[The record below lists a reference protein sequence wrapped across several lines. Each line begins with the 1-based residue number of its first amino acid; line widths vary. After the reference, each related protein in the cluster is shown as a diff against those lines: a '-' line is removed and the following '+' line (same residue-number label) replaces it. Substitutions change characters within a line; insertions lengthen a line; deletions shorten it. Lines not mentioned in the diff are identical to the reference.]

1 MPDTRLISHMRRPLK
16 GLALGLVIGLL
27 GSLAT
32 SLPRVSQLEE
42 DFELNWLF
50 HLRGAI
56 QASPEV
62 IVVAIDEQSAQKL
75 ALPSKPNEW
84 PRDLHAQL
92 VERLAQAGARVIC
105 FDLTF
110 DTPSRTP
117 QQDVQFAAAIN
128 RAANVVLT
136 DSLRKETARQTNAS
150 GQPIGEIY
158 LERVSAPIPAL
169 EQAALA
175 HAPFPLP
182 KESRVNTFWTFK
194 SSAGDSPTLPV
205 IAFQIYAFDAYDD
218 FLGLLRRVSP
228 HLTIA
233 PPVSAKALVASS
245 DAGGLITT
253 LRNVFTSDPQLGER
267 MARELK
273 NTNDQDLT
281 PEKKHLIQSLLSL
294 YRSSEVAYLN
304 FHGPPRSIATVPYY
318 EVLNLPNSD
327 AKVRS
332 VNDFEGKAV
341 FVGFSA
347 FSQPEQDRV
356 RDDYETVFSQPSGLN
371 ISGVEIAA
379 TAFANL
385 LEDRPVRP
393 IPFPMQLGF
402 VALWGIALGA
412 GCRMLRPVGAA
423 AFVLILASAYLLV
436 ALRQFSV
443 AGMWLPLIVPL
454 FLQAPAALF
463 GGVLLNYRD
472 ARRERK
478 LIKRAFGYFLPDK
491 IVDQLVE
498 NVGPINSADQLVYGA
513 CLATDVEKYTTLA
526 ETMSPRDL
534 GQLMNEY
541 YAELFKPVERLGGV
555 VSEVVGDAMLA
566 IWAASSAQ
574 TSVRRQ
580 ACEAALDIVE
590 ALERFNKAV
599 VGRPALPTRFGLHSG
614 QMFLGSIGASH
625 HYEYQAVGDMVN
637 TATRIQGLS
646 KYLGTRILASEAT
659 ADELE
664 EFLTRPVGCFLLAG
678 KTEAVC
684 LVELGGRKKDSNPQV
699 TLLYQKFADALE
711 AYRTRQWREAASKF
725 SDILDVF
732 PEDGPSRF
740 YLHRCEAYVLSP
752 PDEPWQPTVRI
763 DQK

>member
-1 MPDTRLISHMRRPLK
+1 MPDSRLTSHMNRPLK

-56 QASPEV
+56 QAPPEV
-62 IVVAIDEQSAQKL
+62 VVVAIDEQSAQKL
-75 ALPSKPNEW
+75 GLPSKPSEW

-92 VERLAQAGARVIC
+92 VERLARAGARVIC

-117 QQDVQFAAAIN
+117 QHDVEFAAAIS

-136 DSLRKETARQTNAS
+136 DSLRKESTRQTNGS
-150 GQPIGEIY
+150 GQPIAEIQI
-158 LERVSAPIPAL
+158 ERVSVPIPML
-169 EQAALA
+169 EQVALA
-175 HAPFPLP
+175 HGPFPLP
-182 KESRVNTFWTFK
+182 KESRVNTYWTFK

-218 FLGLLRRVSP
+218 FLGLLRKVSP
-228 HLTIA
+228 HLTLA
-233 PPVSAKALVASS
+233 PPASAKVLVASS

-253 LRNVFTSDPQLGER
+253 LRNVFTSDPQIGER
-267 MARELK
+267 MSRELK
-273 NTNDQDLT
+273 NTSDRDLT
-281 PEKKHLIQSLLSL
+281 PKKKQLIQSLLSL

-304 FHGPPRSIATVPYY
+304 FHGPPRSIATVPYF
-318 EVLNLPNSD
+318 EVLNLEDGNP
-327 AKVRS
+327 KVHS
-332 VNDFEGKAV
+332 VNNFQGKAV

-347 FSQPEQDRV
+347 LSQPEQDRI

-385 LEDRPVRP
+385 LDDRPVRP

-402 VALWGIALGA
+402 IALWGIALGA

-423 AFVLILASAYLLV
+423 VLVLVLASAYLLV

-443 AGMWLPLIVPL
+443 AGLWLPLVVPL
-454 FLQAPAALF
+454 CLQAPLAMF

-472 ARRERK
+472 ARKERK
-478 LIKRAFGYFLPDK
+478 LIKQAFGYFLPDK

-498 NVGPINSADQLVYGA
+498 SVGPIDSADQLVYGA

-534 GQLMNEY
+534 GQLMNAY

-566 IWAASSAQ
+566 IWAVSSPQ

-580 ACEAALDIVE
+580 ACQAALDIVA
-590 ALERFNKAV
+590 ALERFNEAV
-599 VGRPALPTRFGLHSG
+599 AGRPALPTRFGLHSG
-614 QMFLGSIGASH
+614 QMLLGSIGASH

-646 KYLGTRILASEAT
+646 KYLGTRILASEET
-659 ADELE
+659 VDGLE
-664 EFLTRPVGCFLLAG
+664 EFLTRPVGNFLLAG
-678 KTEAVC
+678 KSTAVC
-684 LVELGGRKKDSNPQV
+684 VVELGGRKQDANPQV
-699 TLLYQKFADALE
+699 MLLYQKFAAALE
-711 AYRTRQWREAASKF
+711 TYRTRQWREAANKF
-725 SDILDVF
+725 SEILAEF
-732 PEDGPSRF
+732 SEDGPSRF
-740 YLHRCEAYVLSP
+740 YLQRCESYVLNP

>member
-1 MPDTRLISHMRRPLK
+1 MRRPLK

-32 SLPRVSQLEE
+32 SLPRVSQIEE

-50 HLRGAI
+50 HLRGAV
-56 QASPEV
+56 QAPPEV
-62 IVVAIDEQSAQKL
+62 VVVAIDEQSAQKL
-75 ALPSKPNEW
+75 GLPSKPSEW
-84 PRDLHAQL
+84 PRDLHARL
-92 VERLAQAGARVIC
+92 VERLARAGARVIC

-117 QQDVQFAAAIN
+117 QHDVEFAAAIQ

-136 DSLRKETARQTNAS
+136 DSLRKETTGQTNDS
-150 GQPIGEIY
+150 GPKIGEIQI
-158 LERVSAPIPAL
+158 ERVLAPIPIL
-169 EQAALA
+169 EQVAFA

-182 KESRVNTFWTFK
+182 KEARVNTFWTFK
-194 SSAGDSPTLPV
+194 TSAGDSPTLPV
-205 IAFQIYAFDAYDD
+205 IAFQIYAFDVYGD
-218 FLGLLRRVSP
+218 FLGLLRRVAPS
-228 HLTIA
+228 LTIA
-233 PPVSAKALVASS
+233 PPATARALVTSD
-245 DAGGLITT
+245 DAGGTITT
-253 LRNVFTSDPQLGER
+253 LRNMFLSDPQIGER
-267 MARELK
+267 MSRELK
-273 NTNDQDLT
+273 NASDQDLT
-281 PEKKHLIQSLLSL
+281 PEKKRLLQSLLNL
-294 YRSSEVAYLN
+294 YRSGEVAYLN
-304 FHGPPRSIATVPYY
+304 FYGPPRSIATVPYD
-318 EVLNLPNSD
+318 EVLKPRD
-327 AKVRS
+327 GDPKVNS
-332 VNDFEGKAV
+332 VNNLEGKAV

-347 FSQPEQDRV
+347 LSQPEQDRI

-385 LEDRPVRP
+385 LNDRPVRP

-402 VALWGIALGA
+402 VALWGITLGA
-412 GCRMLRPVGAA
+412 ACRILRPVGAA
-423 AFVLILASAYLLV
+423 ALVLVLASAYLCV

-443 AGMWLPLIVPL
+443 AGLWLPLVVPL
-454 FLQAPAALF
+454 CLQAPAALF
-463 GGVLLNYRD
+463 GGVWLNYRD
-472 ARRERK
+472 ARRERR
-478 LIKRAFGYFLPDK
+478 LIKQAFGYFLPDK

-498 NVGPINSADQLVYGA
+498 NVGPISSADQLVYGA

-526 ETMSPRDL
+526 ETMSPQDL
-534 GQLMNEY
+534 GQLMNQY

-580 ACEAALDIVE
+580 ACQAALDIVA
-590 ALERFNKAV
+590 ALERFNQAV
-599 VGRPALPTRFGLHSG
+599 AERPALPTRFGLHSG

-646 KYLGTRILASEAT
+646 KYLGTRILASEET
-659 ADELE
+659 VDGLE
-664 EFLTRPVGCFLLAG
+664 EFLTRPVGSFLLVG
-678 KTEAVC
+678 KSTAVRV
-684 LVELGGRKKDSNPQV
+684 VELGGRKQDANPQV
-699 TLLYQKFADALE
+699 TLVYQKFADALE
-711 AYRTRQWREAASKF
+711 AYRRRQWRDAASRF
-725 SDILDVF
+725 SEILDVL

-740 YLHRCEAYVLSP
+740 YLHRCESYVLNP

>member
-16 GLALGLVIGLL
+16 GLALGLLIGLL
-27 GSLAT
+27 GGLAT
-32 SLPRVSQLEE
+32 SLPRVSQVEE

-56 QASPEV
+56 QAPPEV
-62 IVVAIDEQSAQKL
+62 VVVAIDEQSAQKL
-75 ALPSKPNEW
+75 GLPSKPSEW

-117 QQDVQFAAAIN
+117 QYDVEFAAAIN

-136 DSLRKETARQTNAS
+136 DSLRKETPRQTNDA
-150 GQPIGEIY
+150 GQPIVEIQI
-158 LERVSAPIPAL
+158 ERVSAPIPML

-194 SSAGDSPTLPV
+194 STAGDSPTLPV

-233 PPVSAKALVASS
+233 PPISAKALVASS

-253 LRNVFTSDPQLGER
+253 LRNAFTSDPQLGER
-267 MARELK
+267 MSRELK
-273 NTNDQDLT
+273 NTNDRDLT
-281 PEKKHLIQSLLSL
+281 PKKKRLVQSLLSL

-318 EVLNLPNSD
+318 EALDLGDGDP
-327 AKVRS
+327 KVHS
-332 VNDFEGKAV
+332 VNSFEGKAV

-347 FSQPEQDRV
+347 FSQPEQDRI
-356 RDDYETVFSQPSGLN
+356 RDDYETVFSQRSGLN

-385 LEDRPVRP
+385 VDDRPVRP
-393 IPFPMQLGF
+393 IPFPWQLGV
-402 VALWGIALGA
+402 VALWGVALGA
-412 GCRMLRPVGAA
+412 ACRMLRPIGAGA
-423 AFVLILASAYLLV
+423 LVLLLASAYLFV
-436 ALRQFSV
+436 ALREFSV
-443 AGMWLPLIVPL
+443 ASLWLPLVIPL
-454 FLQAPAALF
+454 CLQAPAALF

-472 ARRERK
+472 ARKERK
-478 LIKRAFGYFLPDK
+478 LIKQAFGYFLPDK
-491 IVDQLVE
+491 VVDQLVE
-498 NVGPINSADQLVYGA
+498 SVGPINSADQLVYGA

-526 ETMSPRDL
+526 ETMSPREL

-555 VSEVVGDAMLA
+555 VNEVVGDAMLA
-566 IWAASSAQ
+566 IWAASSPEA
-574 TSVRRQ
+574 SVRKQ

-590 ALERFNKAV
+590 ALEQFNKAV
-599 VGRPALPTRFGLHSG
+599 VGRPALLTRFGLHSG
-614 QMFLGSIGASH
+614 QMLLGNIGASQ

-637 TATRIQGLS
+637 TATRIEGLS
-646 KYLGTRILASEAT
+646 KYLGTRILASEET
-659 ADELE
+659 VDGLE
-664 EFLTRPVGCFLLAG
+664 DVLTRPLGCFLLAG
-678 KTEAVC
+678 KSEAVC
-684 LVELGGRKKDSNPQV
+684 VVELGGRKQDANPQV
-699 TLLYQKFADALE
+699 TLLYQRFAGALE
-711 AYRTRQWREAASKF
+711 AYRTRQWRDAVSQF
-725 SDILDVF
+725 SNILDVF
-732 PEDGPSRF
+732 PKDGPSRF
-740 YLHRCEAYVLSP
+740 YLHRCESYVLNP
-752 PDEPWQPTVRI
+752 PEEPWQPTVRI